1 MEPPEHEQLNRMSN
15 WDSALNK
22 HIMFLVLILIMD
34 RWLRLTE

>member
-1 MEPPEHEQLNRMSN
+1 MEPPEHEQLNRMSK
-15 WDSALNK
+15 WDLALNI